1 LASKVRVRFAP
12 SPTGY
17 LHVGGARTALF
28 NYLYARK
35 HGGTFVLRIE
45 DTDQDRNVE
54 DALGGILEGL
64 KWLGLRWDEGPEVG
78 GPHGPYF
85 QSERLPGY
93 AEAALR
99 LLAEGKAYR
108 CYCDP
113 EELKRKREQAMA
125 RSEPPKYDRTCFR
138 LTKEESEAR
147 AANGAPFAIR
157 FLMPE
162 GETSWVDE
170 VRGTVTFQN
179 GTLDDLVILRTD
191 RHPTY
196 NFAAV
201 VDDAAMSITHVLR
214 GDDHISNTPRQI
226 RIYEALGLVPPRFG
240 HLPMILGPDGTR
252 LSKRHGAVS
261 VTAFR
266 DDGILPQAMVNFL
279 ALLGW
284 AYDGE
289 REMFTMDE
297 LAQVFALDRVSKNPA
312 IFNYEK
318 LDWMNGE
325 YFRALPL
332 AVRADMVAAYLRE
345 TRALPEA
352 AFQDRRFLERAV
364 EAVGDRMKRP
374 RQFLEYAGYL
384 FVDTVDPEPAPWA
397 ELLAKPMAA
406 ARLRKLAVALAEVDP
421 FEHDAIEKAT
431 RGLAVSEAVK
441 AGEVI
446 MPARIA
452 LTGKKVSPG
461 IFDVMLLLG
470 RDRTVRRL
478 RHAAERLEAES
489 PAPAS

>member
-1 LASKVRVRFAP
+1 MASQVRVRFAP

-28 NYLYARK
+28 NYLFARN

-45 DTDQDRNVE
+45 DTDQERNVE
-54 DALGGILEGL
+54 EALGGILEGL
-64 KWLGLRWDEGPEVG
+64 RWLGLRWDEGPEVG
-78 GPHGPYF
+78 GPHGHYF
-85 QSERLPGY
+85 QSQRLQGY
-93 AEAALR
+93 MEAALR
-99 LLAEGKAYR
+99 LLAAGTAYR
-108 CYCDP
+108 CFCDP
-113 EELKRKREQAMA
+113 EELKKRREETLA
-125 RSEPPKYDRTCFR
+125 RGEPPKYDRTCHR
-138 LTKEESEAR
+138 LSKEDSEAR
-147 AANGAPFAIR
+147 AAKGEPFALR
-157 FLMPE
+157 FFMPA
-162 GETSWVDE
+162 GETSWDDE

-179 GTLDDLVILRTD
+179 ATLDDLVIMRTD

-201 VDDAAMSITHVLR
+201 VDDAAMQITHVLR

-226 RIYEALGLVPPRFG
+226 RMYEALGLTPPKFG

-284 AYDGE
+284 AFDGE

-297 LAQVFALDRVSKNPA
+297 LAEVFTLDRVSKNPA

-332 AVRADMVAAYLRE
+332 TVRADMVEAHLRE
-345 TRALPEA
+345 SGALPEA
-352 AFQDRRFLERAV
+352 ALRDRAFLERAV
-364 EAVGDRMKRP
+364 EAVGDRLKRP

-384 FVDTVDPEPAPWA
+384 YVDRVEPEAAPWA
-397 ELLAKPMAA
+397 ELLAKPLAA
-406 ARLRKLAVALAEVDP
+406 ARMKKLATALAEVQP
-421 FEHDAIEKAT
+421 FEHDPIEKAT
-431 RGLAVSEAVK
+431 RGVAASEAVK

-461 IFDVMLLLG
+461 IFDVILLLG
-470 RDRTVRRL
+470 RERTVERL
-478 RHAAERLEAES
+478 RRAADRLEAES
-489 PAPAS
+489 PAPTS

>member
-1 LASKVRVRFAP
+1 MASKVRVRFAP

-35 HGGTFVLRIE
+35 LGGTFVLRIE
-45 DTDQDRNVE
+45 DTDQERNVE
-54 DALGGILEGL
+54 EALAGILEGL

-78 GPHGPYF
+78 GPYAPYF
-85 QSERLPGY
+85 QSQRLPGY
-93 AEAALR
+93 AEAAQR

-108 CYCDP
+108 CFCNPDD
-113 EELKRKREQAMA
+113 LKQRRE
-125 RSEPPKYDRTCFR
+125 RSLSRGEPPKYDRTCFK
-138 LTKEESEAR
+138 LSKEESEAR
-147 AANGAPFAIR
+147 AANGEPYALR
-157 FLMPE
+157 FLIPE
-162 GETSWVDE
+162 GETSWDDE

-179 GTLDDLVILRTD
+179 STLDDLVILRTD

-201 VDDAAMSITHVLR
+201 VDDSAMRITHVLR
-214 GDDHISNTPRQI
+214 GDDHISNTPRQLQL
-226 RIYEALGLVPPRFG
+226 YTALGLAAPRFG

-284 AYDGE
+284 AFDGE
-289 REMFTMDE
+289 REIFTVDE
-297 LAQVFALDRVSKNPA
+297 LADLFSLDRVSKNPA

-332 AVRADMVAAYLRE
+332 AIRTDMVVAHLKE
-345 TRALPEA
+345 THMLPESA
-352 AFQDRRFLERAV
+352 LRDRKFLERAV

-384 FVDTVDPEPAPWA
+384 FVDRVEPEVAPWA
-397 ELLAKPMAA
+397 ELVAKPFAA
-406 ARLRKLAVALAEVDP
+406 ARMKKLASVLAEVEP
-421 FEHDAIEKAT
+421 FEHDAIEKVT
-431 RGLAVSEAVK
+431 RGVASSEQVK

-470 RDRTVRRL
+470 RERTVERL
-478 RHAAERLEAES
+478 RDAAERLEAES
-489 PAPAS
+489 PAPTS

>member
-1 LASKVRVRFAP
+1 MASPVRVRFAP

-28 NYLYARK
+28 NYLFARR
-35 HGGTFVLRIE
+35 HGGVFVLRIE

-64 KWLGLRWDEGPEVG
+64 RWLGLTWAEGPEVG

-85 QSERLPGY
+85 QSERLAGY
-93 AEAALR
+93 ADAAAR
-99 LLAEGKAYR
+99 LLSEGKAYR
-108 CYCDP
+108 CFCDP
-113 EELKRKREQAMA
+113 EDLKKKREAAMA
-125 RSEPPKYDRTCFR
+125 KSEPPKYDRTCAR
-138 LTKEESEAR
+138 LSKEESEAR
-147 AANGAPFAIR
+147 AAKGEPFAIR

-162 GETSWVDE
+162 GETGWEDE
-170 VRGTVTFQN
+170 VRGAVQFQN
-179 GTLDDLVILRTD
+179 SILDDLVILRAD

-201 VDDAAMSITHVLR
+201 VDDAAMQITHVLR
-214 GDDHISNTPRQI
+214 GDDHISNTPRQL
-226 RIYEALGLVPPRFG
+226 RLYAALGLAAPRFG

-266 DDGILPQAMVNFL
+266 DAEILPQAMVNFL

-284 AYDGE
+284 AFDGE
-289 REMFTMDE
+289 REIFTMED
-297 LAQVFALDRVSKNPA
+297 LVQVFSLDRVSKNPA

-318 LDWMNGE
+318 LEWMNGE

-332 AVRADMVAAYLRE
+332 EVKADMVTAHLTA
-345 TRALPEA
+345 TRALPESA
-352 AFQDRRFLERAV
+352 IRDRTFLERAI

-374 RQFLEYAGYL
+374 SQFLEYAAYL
-384 FVDTVDPEPAPWA
+384 FVDTVEPEQAPWA
-397 ELLAKPMAA
+397 ELVAKPFAA
-406 ARLRKLAVALAEVDP
+406 ARLKKLATALAEVEP

-431 RGLAVSEAVK
+431 RGVATSEGVK

-461 IFDVMLLLG
+461 IFDVILLLG
-470 RDRTVRRL
+470 RERTVERL
-478 RHAAERLEAES
+478 RHAADRLEAES
-489 PAPAS
+489 IAPAS

>member
-1 LASKVRVRFAP
+1 MAPKVRVRFAP

-78 GPHGPYF
+78 GPQGPYF

-113 EELKRKREQAMA
+113 EELKKKREQAMA

-138 LTKEESEAR
+138 LTKEESERR

-226 RIYEALGLVPPRFG
+226 RIYEALGLLPPRFG

-284 AYDGE
+284 AFDGE

-352 AFQDRRFLERAV
+352 AFQDRRYLERAV

-384 FVDTVDPEPAPWA
+384 FVDTVDPEAAPWA
-397 ELLAKPMAA
+397 ELLAKPLAA
-406 ARLRKLAVALAEVDP
+406 ARLKKLADALAEVDP

-470 RDRTVRRL
+470 RERTVRRL
-478 RHAAERLEAES
+478 RQAAERLEAES

>member
-1 LASKVRVRFAP
+1 MASKVRVRFAP

-17 LHVGGARTALF
+17 LHIGGARTALF
-28 NYLYARK
+28 NYLYARR
-35 HGGTFVLRIE
+35 HQGTFVLRIE
-45 DTDQDRNVE
+45 DTDQDRNVG

-93 AEAALR
+93 AEAAQR

-113 EELKRKREQAMA
+113 EELKKKREEAMA

-138 LTKEESEAR
+138 LSKEESEAR
-147 AANGAPFAIR
+147 VAKGEPFALR

-162 GETSWVDE
+162 GETSWDDE

-179 GTLDDLVILRTD
+179 SILDDLVILRTD

-201 VDDAAMSITHVLR
+201 VDDAAMLITHVLR

-226 RIYEALGLVPPRFG
+226 RLYQALGLTPPRFG

-252 LSKRHGAVS
+252 LSKRQGSVS
-261 VTAFR
+261 VTEFR

-284 AYDGE
+284 AFDGE
-289 REMFTMDE
+289 REMFTLDE
-297 LAQVFALDRVSKNPA
+297 LTEVFALDRVSKNPA

-332 AVRADMVAAYLRE
+332 PVRSDMVAAYLRE
-345 TRALPEA
+345 KHALPES
-352 AFQDRRFLERAV
+352 AFRDRGFLERAV

-384 FVDTVDPEPAPWA
+384 FVDTVEPEPSPWT
-397 ELLAKPMAA
+397 ELKAKPAAA
-406 ARLRKLAVALAEVDP
+406 ARLRKLATVLAEVEP
-421 FEHDAIEKAT
+421 FDHDAIEKVT

-461 IFDVMLLLG
+461 IFDVILLLG
-470 RDRTVRRL
+470 RERTVQRL
-478 RHAAERLEAES
+478 RHAADRLEAES

>member
-1 LASKVRVRFAP
+1 MRFAP

-64 KWLGLRWDEGPEVG
+64 KWLGLRWEEGPEVG

-85 QSERLPGY
+85 QSERLAGY

-99 LLAEGKAYR
+99 LLAEGSAYR

-113 EELKRKREQAMA
+113 EELKKKREAAMA

-138 LTKEESEAR
+138 LAKEESEAR
-147 AANGAPFAIR
+147 AARGEPFALR
-157 FLMPE
+157 FLMLE
-162 GETSWVDE
+162 GETSWDDE

-179 GTLDDLVILRTD
+179 SILDDLVILRTD

-201 VDDAAMSITHVLR
+201 VDDAAMDITHVLR

-226 RIYEALGLVPPRFG
+226 RIYEALGLTPPRFG

-284 AYDGE
+284 AFDGE

-297 LAQVFALDRVSKNPA
+297 LAEVFTLERVSKNPA

-332 AVRADMVAAYLRE
+332 PVRADMVASYLRE
-345 TRALPEA
+345 TGSLPEA
-352 AFQDRRFLERAV
+352 AYHDRRFLERAV

-384 FVDTVDPEPAPWA
+384 FVDQVDPEAAPWA
-397 ELLAKPMAA
+397 ELLAKPMTA
-406 ARLRKLAVALAEVDP
+406 ARLKKLAALLAEVDP

-431 RGLAVSEAVK
+431 RGLAVSETVK

-470 RDRTVRRL
+470 RERTVQRL
-478 RHAAERLEAES
+478 RHAAERLEAGS

>member
-1 LASKVRVRFAP
+1 MASPVRVRFAP

-28 NYLYARK
+28 NYLFARQ
-35 HGGTFVLRIE
+35 HGGAFVLRIE

-54 DALGGILEGL
+54 EALGGILEGL
-64 KWLGLRWDEGPEVG
+64 RWLGLRWDEGPEVG
-78 GPHGPYF
+78 GPAGPYF
-85 QSERLPGY
+85 QSERLPSY
-93 AEAALR
+93 AEAASR

-108 CYCDP
+108 CFCDP
-113 EELKRKREQAMA
+113 EDLKRRREEALA
-125 RSEPPKYDRTCFR
+125 RGEPPKYDRTCFR
-138 LTKEESEAR
+138 LSKEESEAP
-147 AANGAPFAIR
+147 AAKGEPFAIR
-157 FLMPE
+157 FLMAE
-162 GETSWVDE
+162 GETAWDDE

-179 GTLDDLVILRTD
+179 ATLDDLVILRAD

-201 VDDAAMSITHVLR
+201 VDDAAMEITHVLR
-214 GDDHISNTPRQI
+214 GDDHISNTPRQL
-226 RIYEALGLVPPRFG
+226 RLYAALGLAPPRFG

-252 LSKRHGAVS
+252 LSKRQGAVS
-261 VTAFR
+261 VGEFR

-284 AYDGE
+284 AFDGE
-289 REMFTMDE
+289 REIFTMDE
-297 LAQVFALDRVSKNPA
+297 LIEVFTLDRVSKNPA

-332 AVRADMVAAYLRE
+332 QTRADMVAAYLKE
-345 TRALPEA
+345 TRALPESA
-352 AFQDRRFLERAV
+352 LRDRPFLERAV
-364 EAVGDRMKRP
+364 AAVGDRMKRP

-384 FVDTVDPEPAPWA
+384 YVDRVEPEQIPWA
-397 ELLAKPMAA
+397 ELVANPFAA
-406 ARLRKLAVALAEVDP
+406 ARLKKLATVLSDVEL
-421 FEHDAIEKAT
+421 FEHDPIEKAT
-431 RGLAVSEAVK
+431 RGVAVSEGVK
-441 AGEVI
+441 AGDVI

-470 RDRTVRRL
+470 RERTVERL
-478 RHAAERLEAES
+478 RHAADRLEAES
-489 PAPAS
+489 PAPTS

>member
-1 LASKVRVRFAP
+1 MTSPVRVRFAP

-28 NYLYARK
+28 NYLYARR
-35 HGGTFVLRIE
+35 HGGVFVLRIE
-45 DTDQDRNVE
+45 DTDQERNVE

-64 KWLGLRWDEGPEVG
+64 AWLGLRWDEGPEAG
-78 GPHGPYF
+78 GAFGPYF

-93 AEAALR
+93 AEASAR
-99 LLAEGKAYR
+99 LLAEGRAYR
-108 CYCDP
+108 CFCDP
-113 EELKRKREQAMA
+113 EELKRKRESALA
-125 RSEPPKYDRTCFR
+125 RGEPPKYDRTCFR
-138 LTKEESEAR
+138 LSKEESEAR
-147 AANGAPFAIR
+147 VAKGEPSAIR

-162 GETSWVDE
+162 GETSWEDE

-179 GTLDDLVILRTD
+179 STLDDLVILRSD
-191 RHPTY
+191 AHPTY

-201 VDDAAMSITHVLR
+201 VDDAAMRITHVLR

-226 RIYEALGLVPPRFG
+226 QIYAALDSTPPRFG

-266 DDGILPQAMVNFL
+266 DDGILPEAMVNFL

-284 AYDGE
+284 AFDGE
-289 REMFTMDE
+289 REMFTMSE
-297 LAQVFALDRVSKNPA
+297 LAEVFSLDRVSKNPA

-332 AVRADMVAAYLRE
+332 PVRTEMVAAYLRK
-345 TRALPEA
+345 TGALPDSALEDA
-352 AFQDRRFLERAV
+352 KSLERAV
-364 EAVGDRMKRP
+364 QAVGDRLKRP

-384 FVDTVDPEPAPWA
+384 YVDRVEPEPLPWS
-397 ELLAKPMAA
+397 ELLAKPLAA
-406 ARLRKLAVALAEVDP
+406 ERLRKLAASLAAAEP
-421 FEHDAIEKAT
+421 FEHDPIEKAT
-431 RGLAVSEAVK
+431 RGLAESEGVK

-470 RDRTVRRL
+470 RERTVERL
-478 RHAAERLEAES
+478 RHAADRLEAES
-489 PAPAS
+489 KAPTA

>member
-1 LASKVRVRFAP
+1 MASKVRVRFAP

-35 HGGTFVLRIE
+35 HAGTFVLRIE

-332 AVRADMVAAYLRE
+332 AVRVDMVAAYLRD

-352 AFQDRRFLERAV
+352 AFQDRRILERAV

-384 FVDTVDPEPAPWA
+384 FVETVDPEPAPWA

>member
-78 GPHGPYF
+78 GPQGPYF

-113 EELKRKREQAMA
+113 EELKKKREQAMA

-138 LTKEESEAR
+138 LTKEESERR

-226 RIYEALGLVPPRFG
+226 RIYEALGLLPPRFG

-284 AYDGE
+284 AFDGE

-352 AFQDRRFLERAV
+352 AFQDRRYLERAV

-384 FVDTVDPEPAPWA
+384 FVDTVDPEAAPWA
-397 ELLAKPMAA
+397 ELLAKPLAA
-406 ARLRKLAVALAEVDP
+406 ARLKKLADALAEVDP

-470 RDRTVRRL
+470 RERTVRRL
-478 RHAAERLEAES
+478 RQAAERLEAES

>member
-1 LASKVRVRFAP
+1 LESKVRVRFAP

-28 NYLYARK
+28 NFLYARR
-35 HGGTFVLRIE
+35 HGGVFVLRIE
-45 DTDQDRNVE
+45 DTDQERNVE
-54 DALGGILEGL
+54 EALSGILEGL
-64 KWLGLRWDEGPEVG
+64 KWLGLSWDEGPEVG

-85 QSERLPGY
+85 QSERLAGY
-93 AEAALR
+93 AAAASR
-99 LLAEGKAYR
+99 LLAQGQAYR
-108 CYCDP
+108 CFCDP
-113 EELKRKREQAMA
+113 EDLKKRREEAMA
-125 RSEPPKYDRTCFR
+125 RSEPPKYDRTCTR
-138 LTKEESEAR
+138 LSKEESEAK
-147 AANGAPFAIR
+147 AAKGEPFALR

-162 GETSWVDE
+162 GETSWEDE

-179 GTLDDLVILRTD
+179 GTLDDLVILRAD
-191 RHPTY
+191 KHPTY

-201 VDDAAMSITHVLR
+201 VDDAAMEITHVLR

-226 RIYEALGLVPPRFG
+226 QIYKALGLTPPRFG

-266 DDGILPQAMVNFL
+266 DDGILPEAMVNFL

-284 AYDGE
+284 AFDGE
-289 REMFTMDE
+289 RERFTIQE
-297 LAQVFALDRVSKNPA
+297 LSEVFSLDRVSKNPA

-332 AVRADMVAAYLRE
+332 ATRADMVEEHLRK
-345 TRALPEA
+345 TGALPRALG
-352 AFQDRRFLERAV
+352 DRAFLERAI
-364 EAVGDRMKRP
+364 EAVGDRLKRP
-374 RQFLEYAGYL
+374 GQFLEYASYL
-384 FVDTVDPEPAPWA
+384 YVDRVEPESSPWA
-397 ELLAKPMAA
+397 ELIAKPFAA
-406 ARLRKLAVALAEVDP
+406 ARMKKLATALEGVEP
-421 FEHDAIEKAT
+421 WEHDPIEKAT
-431 RGLAVSEAVK
+431 RGVAASEEVK

-470 RDRTVRRL
+470 RERTVERL
-478 RHAAERLEAES
+478 RSAAERLEAEY
-489 PAPAS
+489 PAPTS

>member
-1 LASKVRVRFAP
+1 LESKVRVRFAP

-28 NYLYARK
+28 NYLFARR
-35 HGGTFVLRIE
+35 HGGVFVLRIE
-45 DTDQDRNVE
+45 DTDQERNVE
-54 DALGGILEGL
+54 EALSGILEGL
-64 KWLGLRWDEGPEVG
+64 TWLGLRWDEGPETG

-85 QSERLPGY
+85 QSKRLSGY
-93 AEAALR
+93 ASAAQR

-108 CYCDP
+108 CFCDP
-113 EELKRKREQAMA
+113 EDLKKRREAAMA
-125 RSEPPKYDRTCFR
+125 RSEPPKYDRTCQR
-138 LTKEESEAR
+138 LSKDESEAR
-147 AANGAPFAIR
+147 AAKGDPFALR

-162 GETSWVDE
+162 GETSWEDE

-179 GTLDDLVILRTD
+179 ATLDDLVILRAD
-191 RHPTY
+191 KHPTY

-201 VDDAAMSITHVLR
+201 VDDAAMDITHVLR

-226 RIYEALGLVPPRFG
+226 QIYTALGLTPPHFG

-266 DDGILPQAMVNFL
+266 DDGILPEAMVNFL

-284 AYDGE
+284 AFDGE
-289 REMFTMDE
+289 RERFTLDE
-297 LAQVFALDRVSKNPA
+297 LTEVFALDRVSKNPA

-332 AVRADMVAAYLRE
+332 AKRADMVEEHLRKTGE
-345 TRALPEA
+345 LPGALRDRA
-352 AFQDRRFLERAV
+352 FLERAI
-364 EAVGDRMKRP
+364 EAVGDRLKRAG
-374 RQFLEYAGYL
+374 QFSAYAGYL
-384 FVDTVDPEPAPWA
+384 YVDQVEPESAPWA
-397 ELLAKPMAA
+397 ELVAKPFAA
-406 ARLRKLAVALAEVDP
+406 ARMKKLATALEGVEP
-421 FEHDAIEKAT
+421 WEHDPLEKAT
-431 RGLAVSEAVK
+431 RGVATSEEVK

-470 RDRTVRRL
+470 RERTVDRL
-478 RHAAERLEAES
+478 RRAADRLEAEY
-489 PAPAS
+489 PAPTS

>member
-1 LASKVRVRFAP
+1 M
-12 SPTGY
+12 
-17 LHVGGARTALF
+17 
-28 NYLYARK
+28 
-35 HGGTFVLRIE
+35 GGTFVLRIE
-45 DTDQDRNVE
+45 DTDQERNVE

-64 KWLGLRWDEGPEVG
+64 RWLGLRWDEGPEME

-85 QSERLPGY
+85 QSQRLPGY
-93 AEAALR
+93 AAAAER
-99 LLAEGKAYR
+99 LLISGSAYR
-108 CYCDP
+108 CFCDP
-113 EELKRKREQAMA
+113 DELKRKREAAMA
-125 RSEPPKYDRTCFR
+125 KSEPPKYDRTCFR
-138 LTKEESEAR
+138 LSKEESEAR
-147 AANGAPFAIR
+147 AAKGEPFALR

-162 GETSWVDE
+162 GETSWDDE

-179 GTLDDLVILRTD
+179 ATLDDLVILRTD

-196 NFAAV
+196 NFAAI
-201 VDDAAMSITHVLR
+201 VDDSAMEITHVLR

-226 RIYEALGLVPPRFG
+226 RIYAALGLTPPRFG

-284 AYDGE
+284 AFDGE

-297 LAQVFALDRVSKNPA
+297 LAEHFTLDRVSKNPA

-332 AVRADMVAAYLRE
+332 AERTDMVAAHLRE
-345 TRALPEA
+345 TRALPESA
-352 AFQDRRFLERAV
+352 LRDRAFLERAV
-364 EAVGDRMKRP
+364 EAVGDRLKRP
-374 RQFLEYAGYL
+374 KQFLEYASYL
-384 FVDTVDPEPAPWA
+384 FVDRVEPEAGPWA
-397 ELLAKPMAA
+397 ELLAKPFASS
-406 ARLRKLAVALAEVDP
+406 RLKKLATALAEVEP

-431 RGLAVSEAVK
+431 RGVAASEEVK

-461 IFDVMLLLG
+461 IFDVILLLG
-470 RDRTVRRL
+470 RERTVARL
-478 RHAAERLEAES
+478 RDAAERLEAES
-489 PAPAS
+489 PAPTS

>member
-1 LASKVRVRFAP
+1 MASPVRVRFAP

-28 NYLYARK
+28 NYLFARQ
-35 HGGTFVLRIE
+35 HGGAFVLRIE

-54 DALGGILEGL
+54 EALLGILEGL
-64 KWLGLRWDEGPEVG
+64 RWLGLRWDEGPEVG
-78 GPHGPYF
+78 GPFGPYF

-93 AEAALR
+93 AVAATR

-113 EELKRKREQAMA
+113 EDLKRKREEALA
-125 RSEPPKYDRTCFR
+125 RGEPPKYDRTCFR
-138 LTKEESEAR
+138 LSREDSEAR
-147 AANGAPFAIR
+147 AAKGEPFAIR

-162 GETSWVDE
+162 GETAWDDE
-170 VRGTVTFQN
+170 VRATVTFQN
-179 GTLDDLVILRTD
+179 ATLDDLVILRAD

-201 VDDAAMSITHVLR
+201 VDDAAMQITHVLR
-214 GDDHISNTPRQI
+214 GDDHISNTPRQL
-226 RIYEALGLVPPRFG
+226 RLYLALGLTPPRFG

-261 VTAFR
+261 VTGFR

-284 AYDGE
+284 AFDGE
-289 REMFTMDE
+289 REIFTMDE
-297 LAQVFALDRVSKNPA
+297 LIEVFALDRVSKNPA

-332 AVRADMVAAYLRE
+332 EVRADMVEAYLKE
-345 TRALPEA
+345 THALPEA

-364 EAVGDRMKRP
+364 AAVGDRMKRP

-384 FVDTVDPEPAPWA
+384 YVDRVEPEQAPWA
-397 ELLAKPMAA
+397 ELVANPLAA
-406 ARLRKLAVALAEVDP
+406 ARLKKLASVLAEVEP
-421 FEHDAIEKAT
+421 FEHDPIEKAT
-431 RGLAVSEAVK
+431 RGVAVSEGVK

-470 RDRTVRRL
+470 RERTVKRL
-478 RHAAERLEAES
+478 RHAADRLEAES
-489 PAPAS
+489 PAPTA

>member
-113 EELKRKREQAMA
+113 EELKKKREQAMA

-157 FLMPE
+157 FFMPE

-226 RIYEALGLVPPRFG
+226 RIYEALGLLPPRFG

-284 AYDGE
+284 AFDGE

-352 AFQDRRFLERAV
+352 AFQDRRYLEKAV

-397 ELLAKPMAA
+397 ELLAKPLAA
-406 ARLRKLAVALAEVDP
+406 ARLRKLADALAEVDP

-431 RGLAVSEAVK
+431 RGLAVVEAVK

-470 RDRTVRRL
+470 RERTVRRL

>member
-113 EELKRKREQAMA
+113 EELKKKREQAMA

-226 RIYEALGLVPPRFG
+226 RIYEALGLLPPRFG
-240 HLPMILGPDGTR
+240 HLPMILGQDGTR

-284 AYDGE
+284 AFDGE

-332 AVRADMVAAYLRE
+332 GVRADMVAAYLRE

-352 AFQDRRFLERAV
+352 AFQDRPFLERAV

-397 ELLAKPMAA
+397 ELLAKPLAA
-406 ARLRKLAVALAEVDP
+406 ARLRKLADALAEVDP

-431 RGLAVSEAVK
+431 RGLAVVEAVK

-470 RDRTVRRL
+470 RERTVRRL
-478 RHAAERLEAES
+478 RHSAERLEAES

>member
-1 LASKVRVRFAP
+1 MTVRTRFAP

-28 NYLYARK
+28 NYLFARR
-35 HGGTFVLRIE
+35 HGGAFVLRIE

-64 KWLGLRWDEGPEVG
+64 RWLGLQWDEGPEVG
-78 GPHGPYF
+78 GPDGPYF
-85 QSERLPGY
+85 QSKRLAGY
-93 AEAALR
+93 AEAAKR

-113 EELKRKREQAMA
+113 EALKRKREEAMA
-125 RSEPPKYDRTCFR
+125 RAEPPKYDRTCFR
-138 LTKEESEAR
+138 LSKQESDAR
-147 AANGAPFAIR
+147 VANGKPYAIR

-162 GETSWVDE
+162 GETSWEDE

-179 GTLDDLVILRTD
+179 STLDDLVILRTD
-191 RHPTY
+191 QHPTY

-201 VDDAAMSITHVLR
+201 VDDAAMRITHVLR

-226 RIYEALGLVPPRFG
+226 QIYGALGLTPPRFG
-240 HLPMILGPDGTR
+240 HLPMILGQDGTR

-266 DDGILPQAMVNFL
+266 DEGILPQAMVNFL

-284 AYDGE
+284 AFDGE
-289 REMFTMDE
+289 REIFTMEE
-297 LAQVFALDRVSKNPA
+297 LTQVFSLDRVSKNPA

-332 AVRADMVAAYLRE
+332 EVRTDMVAVYLRE
-345 TRALPEA
+345 AGALPESA
-352 AFQDRRFLERAV
+352 LHDREFLRRAV
-364 EAVGDRMKRP
+364 AAVGDRLKRP

-384 FVDTVDPEPAPWA
+384 YVDRVQPETEPWA
-397 ELLAKPMAA
+397 ELLAKPLAA
-406 ARLRKLAVALAEVDP
+406 ARLKKLAEALAKVEP

-431 RGLAVSEAVK
+431 RGVAASEGVK

-461 IFDVMLLLG
+461 IFDVILLLG
-470 RDRTVRRL
+470 RERTVERL
-478 RHAAERLEAES
+478 RQAADRLEAES
-489 PAPAS
+489 PAPTS

>member
-1 LASKVRVRFAP
+1 MASPVRVRFAP

-28 NYLYARK
+28 NYLFARR
-35 HGGTFVLRIE
+35 HGGVFVLRIE

-64 KWLGLRWDEGPEVG
+64 KWLGLTWDEGPEVG

-85 QSERLPGY
+85 QSERLKGY
-93 AEAALR
+93 AEAAAR
-99 LLAEGKAYR
+99 LLSEGKAYR
-108 CYCDP
+108 CFCDP
-113 EELKRKREQAMA
+113 EDLKKKREAAMA
-125 RSEPPKYDRTCFR
+125 KSEPPKYDRTCAR
-138 LTKEESEAR
+138 LPKEESEAR
-147 AANGAPFAIR
+147 AKGEPFAIR

-162 GETSWVDE
+162 GETGWEDE
-170 VRGTVTFQN
+170 VRGAVQFQN
-179 GTLDDLVILRTD
+179 SILDDLVILRAD

-201 VDDAAMSITHVLR
+201 VDDAAMQITHVLR
-214 GDDHISNTPRQI
+214 GDDHISNTPRQL
-226 RIYEALGLVPPRFG
+226 RLYAALGLTAPRFG

-266 DDGILPQAMVNFL
+266 DSEILPQAMVNFL

-284 AYDGE
+284 AFDGE
-289 REMFTMDE
+289 REIFTMED
-297 LAQVFALDRVSKNPA
+297 LVLVFSLDRVSKNPA

-318 LDWMNGE
+318 LEWMNGE

-332 AVRADMVAAYLRE
+332 SVKGDMVTAHLTA
-345 TRALPEA
+345 THALPDSA
-352 AFQDRRFLERAV
+352 IRDRAFLERAI

-374 RQFLEYAGYL
+374 SQFLEYAAYL
-384 FVDTVDPEPAPWA
+384 FVDTVEPEQAPWA
-397 ELLAKPMAA
+397 ELVAKPFAA
-406 ARLRKLAVALAEVDP
+406 ARLKKLATALAEVEP

-431 RGLAVSEAVK
+431 RGVATSEGVK

-461 IFDVMLLLG
+461 IFDVILLLG
-470 RDRTVRRL
+470 RERTVERL
-478 RHAAERLEAES
+478 RHAADRLEAES
-489 PAPAS
+489 IAPTS

>member
-1 LASKVRVRFAP
+1 VRFAP

-64 KWLGLRWDEGPEVG
+64 KWLGLRWEEGPEVG

-85 QSERLPGY
+85 QSERLAGY

-99 LLAEGKAYR
+99 LLAEGSAYR

-113 EELKRKREQAMA
+113 EELKKKREAAMA

-138 LTKEESEAR
+138 LAKEESEAR
-147 AANGAPFAIR
+147 AARGEPFALR
-157 FLMPE
+157 FLMLE
-162 GETSWVDE
+162 GETSWDDE

-179 GTLDDLVILRTD
+179 SILDDLVILRTD

-201 VDDAAMSITHVLR
+201 VDDAAMDITHVLR

-226 RIYEALGLVPPRFG
+226 RIYEALGLTPPRFG

-284 AYDGE
+284 AFDGE

-297 LAQVFALDRVSKNPA
+297 LAEVFTLERVSKNPA

-332 AVRADMVAAYLRE
+332 PVRADMVASYLRE
-345 TRALPEA
+345 TGSLPEA
-352 AFQDRRFLERAV
+352 AYHDRRFLERAV

-384 FVDTVDPEPAPWA
+384 FVDQVDPEAAPWA
-397 ELLAKPMAA
+397 ELLAKPMTA
-406 ARLRKLAVALAEVDP
+406 ARLKKLAALLAEVDP

-431 RGLAVSEAVK
+431 RGLAVSETVK

-470 RDRTVRRL
+470 RERTVQRL
-478 RHAAERLEAES
+478 RHAAERLEAGS

>member
-1 LASKVRVRFAP
+1 LASPVRVRFAP

-54 DALGGILEGL
+54 NAVGGILEGL
-64 KWLGLRWDEGPEVG
+64 RWLGLRWDEGPEVG

-93 AEAALR
+93 AQAASR
-99 LLAEGKAYR
+99 LLDAGRAYR

-113 EELKRKREQAMA
+113 EELKRKREAAMA

-138 LTKEESEAR
+138 LSKEESEAR
-147 AANGAPFAIR
+147 AAKGDPFALR

-162 GETSWVDE
+162 GETAWDDE

-179 GTLDDLVILRTD
+179 STLDDLVILRTD

-226 RIYEALGLVPPRFG
+226 RLYAALALTPPRFG

-252 LSKRHGAVS
+252 LSKRQGAVS
-261 VTAFR
+261 VTEFR
-266 DDGILPQAMVNFL
+266 EDGILPQAMVNFL

-284 AYDGE
+284 AFDGE
-289 REMFTMDE
+289 REMFTLEE
-297 LAQVFALDRVSKNPA
+297 LTQVFGLDRISKNPA

-332 AVRADMVAAYLRE
+332 AVRADMVAEYLRK
-345 TRALPEA
+345 TGALPET
-352 AFQDRRFLERAV
+352 AFRDRAFLERAV

-374 RQFLEYAGYL
+374 RQFLDYAGYL

-397 ELLAKPMAA
+397 ELVAKPAAA
-406 ARLRKLAVALAEVDP
+406 ARLKKLAALLAQVDP

-431 RGLAVSEAVK
+431 RGLAVTEAVK

-470 RDRTVRRL
+470 RERTVQRL
-478 RHAAERLEAES
+478 RHAAERLEAGS